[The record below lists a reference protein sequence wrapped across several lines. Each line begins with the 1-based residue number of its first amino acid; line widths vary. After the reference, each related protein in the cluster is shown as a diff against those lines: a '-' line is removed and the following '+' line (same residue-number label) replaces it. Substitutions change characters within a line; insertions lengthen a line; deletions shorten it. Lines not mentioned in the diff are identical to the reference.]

1 MDTLRKA
8 IEAYW
13 VSYYLIYVG
22 FFGSFVWERNWKFW
36 QLDVAV
42 LADIFN
48 ASVGIALASVIIV
61 EAAGRMVLLI
71 PAAVRKIMEE
81 GRKEGRKEG
90 REEGRKNQRKRFNEA
105 VQLYGREENGVR
117 VLRITP
123 DVERFLSGDSD
134 ESPS

>member
-1 MDTLRKA
+1 MNALRKA
-8 IEAYW
+8 IESYW

-22 FFGSFVWERNWKFW
+22 FFSFFVWERNWKFW

-48 ASVGIALASVIIV
+48 ASAGIALASVIMV
-61 EAAGRMVLLI
+61 EAVGRMVLLI

-81 GRKEGRKEG
+81 GRKDQRNRTKEAI
-90 REEGRKNQRKRFNEA
+90 QR
-105 VQLYGREENGVR
+105 YGKEENGVR
-117 VLRITP
+117 VLRFTP

-134 ESPS
+134 ESHS

>member
-22 FFGSFVWERNWKFW
+22 FFSFFVWERNWKFW

-81 GRKEGRKEG
+81 GRKEGR
-90 REEGRKNQRKRFNEA
+90 EEGRKNQRKRFNEA